1 MTGIKGGSMGSNRF
15 AAVIIG
21 IFVLFAIPY
30 VTTCI
35 VQGKNNQKQ
44 QNIKSVKSGMN
55 VCISDGE
62 EYELIDVEEYIVYAL
77 AGKADITWNDEMLK
91 TMAVVFRTSIYYEME
106 HQLVTGSEKGRN
118 IINEEDL
125 YEIRYS
131 KSELKEKLGSDYNRF
146 MERVYDAVLLTGGQT
161 ITYQGE
167 CIMPV
172 YHSISI
178 GHTIS
183 ANELYGVDIP
193 YLRNVD
199 SSADIEAE
207 NFIET
212 VIYSENRIKKEFQEK
227 GFLDIWQEEISDEN
241 AEQNQKSDGEAE
253 YPENEFKIVEATES
267 GFAKKINVFGQ
278 VVDGKTFSKVLNL
291 SSTNVHIDEVDS
303 GYRVIAIGRGNS
315 MGLSLY
321 GATAFAQNGMTYDEI
336 IDYYYTDVEISNFK

>member
-1 MTGIKGGSMGSNRF
+1 MSDKFLAIVLGVFI
-15 AAVIIG
+15 
-21 IFVLFAIPY
+21 LFAIPY

-35 VQGKNNQKQ
+35 IQGQSNQKQ

-55 VCISDGE
+55 VCISDGN

-77 AGKADITWNDEMLK
+77 AGKADMSWSDEMLK
-91 TMAVVFRTSIYYEME
+91 MMAVIFRTSIYYEME
-106 HQLVTGSEKGRN
+106 HQLVTGAEKGRN

-131 KSELKEKLGSDYNRF
+131 KSELKEIFDSDYNRF
-146 MERVYDAVLLTGGQT
+146 MERIYDAVLLTAGQT

-167 CIMPV
+167 VIMPV

-193 YLRNVD
+193 YLQNVD

-207 NFIET
+207 DFTET
-212 VIYSENRIKKEFQEK
+212 IIYNENRIKKEFQEK
-227 GFLDIWQEEISDEN
+227 DFLEMWDEEISDE
-241 AEQNQKSDGEAE
+241 EAAQGKMTGGDTE
-253 YPENEFKIVEATES
+253 YPEDEFKIVEATES

-278 VVDGKTFSKVLNL
+278 IVDGRTFSKVFHLP
-291 SSTNVHIDEVDS
+291 STNVHIDRVDS
-303 GYRVIAIGRGNS
+303 GYRVIAIGKGNS
-315 MGLSLY
+315 IGLSLY
-321 GATAFAQNGMTYDEI
+321 GAEAFAQNGMTYDEI
-336 IDYYYTDVEISNFK
+336 IKYYYTGVEITNFK

>member
-1 MTGIKGGSMGSNRF
+1 MSDKFLAI
-15 AAVIIG
+15 IIG
-21 IFVLFAIPY
+21 VFILFAIPY

-35 VQGKNNQKQ
+35 IQGQNNQKQ

-55 VCISDGE
+55 VCISDGN

-77 AGKADITWNDEMLK
+77 AGKADITWSDEMLK
-91 TMAVVFRTSIYYEME
+91 MMAVIFRTSIYYEME
-106 HQLVTGSEKGRN
+106 HQLVTGAEKGRN
-118 IINEEDL
+118 IINEEEL

-131 KSELKEKLGSDYNRF
+131 KSELKKKLDSDYNRF

-167 CIMPV
+167 VIMPV

-193 YLRNVD
+193 YLQNVD

-207 NFIET
+207 DFTET
-212 VIYSENRIKKEFQEK
+212 VIYNENRIKKEFQEK
-227 GFLDIWQEEISDEN
+227 DFLEIWDEEISDEK
-241 AEQNQKSDGEAE
+241 AAQDKKSDGGTE
-253 YPENEFKIVEATES
+253 YPEDEFKIVEATES

-278 VVDGKTFSKVLNL
+278 VVDGKTFSKVLHL
-291 SSTNVHIDEVDS
+291 PSTNVHIDRVDN
-303 GYRVIAIGRGNS
+303 GYRVISIGKGNS
-315 MGLSLY
+315 IGLSLY
-321 GATAFAQNGMTYDEI
+321 GAAAFAKNGMTYDEI
-336 IDYYYTDVEISNFK
+336 IKYYYTGVEIRNFK